1 MADRRV
7 TFDRAVSREP
17 LALAAD
23 ATSYALGMVFWY
35 FRTDLLEARRTRG
48 GVCKARFDATAMCR
62 SQQGHWP
69 SAKEKAAPSATRSVR
84 RASGLLETALS
95 EVPRRPDSRQHLTVV
110 APGHSR

>member
-69 SAKEKAAPSATRSVR
+69 SAKERPLRPPREASAAPA
-84 RASGLLETALS
+84 AYLK
-95 EVPRRPDSRQHLTVV
+95 RPYPKC
-110 APGHSR
+110 PGGQTPANT